1 MRLPNWPAVVR
12 LAGVDELVYLADAAQ
27 WRLECVSL
35 GDSSGDVLIDS
46 SGSRF
51 DIRQCELSA
60 SGTLPLGEFDAMVRA
75 HLVAMQQ
82 CCVYKLELQSI
93 RQGMQLVRDTVESD
107 AL

>member
-1 MRLPNWPAVVR
+1 MTLPNWPAVVR

-35 GDSSGDVLIDS
+35 GDSAGDVLIDS
-46 SGSRF
+46 NGSRF
-51 DIRQCELSA
+51 DIRHCELSA
-60 SGTLPLGEFDAMVRA
+60 SGGSLPLAEFDAMVRA

-93 RQGMQLVRDTVESD
+93 RQGMQLVRDTVES
-107 AL
+107 